1 MLESSTITKTGT
13 RIDIRNVSKHYAGS
27 TAVEDIDLTIEP
39 GEFLTLLGPS
49 GSGKTTT
56 LNLIAGFTDLSAG
69 HIEIDGERVDNIP
82 SHRRGLG
89 VVFQHYALFP
99 HMSVEDNIA
108 FPLKQRKVPKA
119 EQKRRVAE
127 VLETVGLGGYENR
140 QPAELSGGQQQRV
153 AFARAMVFE
162 PRALLMDE
170 PLGALDKNLR
180 EKLQL
185 EIKRIHQDVGRTFV
199 FVTHDQEEALVLSD
213 RIAIFNNGRIEQ
225 VGPSHELYERPRTL
239 FVATFMGESTV
250 LRGEPEWRGNEWT
263 LGFHGAA
270 LRGTAEPFNGPA
282 ALVLRPEDIHLSSRE
297 DDIPAGHQY
306 CPVTITQSIY
316 LGSGRKFE
324 LALPDGSTGIVRG
337 PLARGAGLEAGDQ
350 AFASWRPERGSPLP
364 DTGSRSTT

>member
-1 MLESSTITKTGT
+1 MGAGT
-13 RIDIRNVSKHYAGS
+13 RIDIRNVSKLYAG
-27 TAVEDIDLTIEP
+27 TAAVANVDLTIEP

-56 LNLIAGFTDLSAG
+56 LNLIAGFADLSEG
-69 HIEIDGERVDNIP
+69 HIEIDGERVDGIP

-99 HMSVEDNIA
+99 HMSVEENIA
-108 FPLKQRKVPKA
+108 FPLKQRKVARA
-119 EQKRRVAE
+119 EQRQKVAE
-127 VLETVGLGGYENR
+127 VLETVGLGGYGKR
-140 QPAELSGGQQQRV
+140 RPGELSGGQQQRV

-185 EIKRIHQDVGRTFV
+185 EIKRIHQEVGRTFV

-213 RIAIFNNGRIEQ
+213 RIAIFNNGSIEQ
-225 VGPSHELYERPRTL
+225 VGPSAELYEDPRTL

-250 LRGEPEWRGNEWT
+250 LRGMPEWQGSRWT
-263 LGFHGAA
+263 LGFHGAT
-270 LRGTAEPFNGPA
+270 LRGSRDPFAGPG
-282 ALVLRPEDIHLSSRE
+282 ALVLRPEDIRLARRAE
-297 DDIPAGHQY
+297 DIPAGHQY
-306 CPVTITQSIY
+306 CPVTVSQSIY

-324 LALPDGSTGIVRG
+324 LTLADGSTGIVRG
-337 PLARGAGLEAGDQ
+337 PLAAGADLLPGDR
-350 AFASWRPERGSPLP
+350 AFAHWRPERGCLLP
-364 DTGSRSTT
+364 DDGARSAT

>member
-1 MLESSTITKTGT
+1 MLETTTISRTGT
-13 RIDIRNVSKHYAGS
+13 RIDIRNVSKHYAGA
-27 TAVEDIDLTIEP
+27 TAVEDVDLTIEP

-56 LNLIAGFTDLSAG
+56 LNLIAGFTDLSSG

-108 FPLKQRKVPKA
+108 FPLRQRKTPKA
-119 EQKRRVAE
+119 EQKRQVAE
-127 VLETVGLGGYENR
+127 VLETVGLGGYGQR
-140 QPAELSGGQQQRV
+140 FPSELSGGQQQRV

-185 EIKRIHQDVGRTFV
+185 EIKRIHQEVGRTFV

-213 RIAIFNNGRIEQ
+213 RIAIFNNGRVEQ
-225 VGPSHELYERPRTL
+225 VGPSDELYEQPRTL

-250 LRGEPEWRGNEWT
+250 LRGEPEWQGKEWT
-263 LGFHGAA
+263 LGFHGASV
-270 LRGTAEPFNGPA
+270 RGMAEPFAGPA
-282 ALVLRPEDIHLSSRE
+282 ALVLRPEDIQLAHRE
-297 DDIPAGHQY
+297 DEIPAGRQY
-306 CPVTITQSIY
+306 CPVTVKQNIY

-324 LALPDGSTGIVRG
+324 LELADGTVGIVRG
-337 PLARGAGLEAGDQ
+337 SLAQGSGLEVGDP
-350 AFASWRPERGSPLP
+350 AFAYWHPERGSLLP
-364 DTGSRSTT
+364 DTGTQSTT